1 MGVNDQITFDNN
13 AAGKALTTNLR
24 LSQILGA
31 EIGLLL
37 ADRASLYGHPAIPLV
52 GDLTGSGSDTLR
64 HRLIGLDGYD
74 EMAAAAAPQ
83 NEINAFNPTALSDG
97 HVDIALVRAAISRE
111 VSDLAVLS
119 QFGSPDVDPYKL
131 AESTVGAFLMY
142 FTSQVATAGASFGS
156 SVGSASR
163 DMDVSDF
170 YDALF
175 TLELAN
181 VPGPY
186 VSILHPRQVADFQSA
201 LRSEPNALAMSSDTQ
216 SALQIKGQGSIGSY
230 MGVELFK
237 SSKITAG
244 GGAKKGFMMGYG
256 AMGYVI
262 GRPAPFAGAAEVQMP
277 AGVPIAIEFERSA
290 AESLTRIVSTA
301 YIGVSILQDSMGVLI
316 ATDAA

>member
-170 YDALF
+170 YDALSRLNWPTF
-175 TLELAN
+175 PDPTCPFCIPARS
-181 VPGPY
+181 PI
-186 VSILHPRQVADFQSA
+186 SKA
-201 LRSEPNALAMSSDTQ
+201 L
-216 SALQIKGQGSIGSY
+216 
-230 MGVELFK
+230 
-237 SSKITAG
+237 
-244 GGAKKGFMMGYG
+244 
-256 AMGYVI
+256 
-262 GRPAPFAGAAEVQMP
+262 
-277 AGVPIAIEFERSA
+277 
-290 AESLTRIVSTA
+290 
-301 YIGVSILQDSMGVLI
+301 
-316 ATDAA
+316 